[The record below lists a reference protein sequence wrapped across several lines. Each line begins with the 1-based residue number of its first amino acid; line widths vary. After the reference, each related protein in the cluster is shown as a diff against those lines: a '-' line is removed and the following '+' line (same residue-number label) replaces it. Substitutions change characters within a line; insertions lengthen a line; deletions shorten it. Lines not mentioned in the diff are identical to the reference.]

1 MDGLKNLIEK
11 EIPKKLPILGFYDDE
26 EEVWRKAPSEEILEM
41 IGMTIEEITPFV
53 RKTIR
58 QMRMLN
64 KTLDIDRVSFELGV
78 QGNKIRFSVLLKK
91 EA

>member
-1 MDGLKNLIEK
+1 
-11 EIPKKLPILGFYDDE
+11 
-26 EEVWRKAPSEEILEM
+26 M

-53 RKTIR
+53 RKTIG
-58 QMRMLN
+58 QMRVLN
-64 KTLDIDRVSFELGV
+64 KALDINGVSFELVV